1 MMKRLFLLLMI
12 FAGLPLF
19 SLVRCSSQPAVAGT
33 GSSAG
38 NGRVECLVTN
48 TYGDVYRNIEVDLR
62 KLAITLKNDSVCGE
76 WKKITD
82 ENGLCSFDS
91 LPSGSFSA
99 GCGIRDSGLVALVSK
114 IHSNI
119 DSIVVLYMD
128 KTITLKGRLLFTAGI
143 NSSDISVFVPGSGVS
158 SAVDADGFYVLSGVP
173 VGQHDVSFRY
183 DGTVNYLPIRVDHA
197 SPDTVFLKDVVLAL
211 DSATASA
218 VYSFYDNTLTQAF
231 SVLFKPY
238 GAANAPSWYAGK
250 DFSSAK
256 YYRVVNGRLV
266 EVDDNGDVFV
276 TLDNFDDGDSLT
288 CLHPV
293 TGHSGWQ
300 VVTDAKDGGTT
311 RLLPDSTAWHF
322 ARAIT
327 TVGAW
332 SGRSF
337 NVMFLMGT
345 TPPAL
350 TPYSYI
356 TCGVSPRSRGYAN
369 LTAMKEFSFY
379 LMGKGTIRVVFRSH
393 KALAGYAPGEWWG
406 QLSTVLACPATWKK
420 ISIFPADIK
429 APQNSKQQINGLTWT
444 AVRDSIDRIEF
455 AAWMNKGDTV
465 SMALDNIII
474 HGVSEA
480 DFK

>member
-1 MMKRLFLLLMI
+1 MMKRIFFLI
-12 FAGLPLF
+12 IAFTGLTLF
-19 SLVRCSSQPAVAGT
+19 SLIRCSSQPTVAGT

-38 NGRVECLVTN
+38 NGRVECLVTD
-48 TYGDVYRNIEVDLR
+48 YSGDVYRDVDVVLR
-62 KLAITLKNDSVCGE
+62 KLAITPKNDSICGE
-76 WKKITD
+76 WKTVTD
-82 ENGLCSFDS
+82 ENGRCCFDS
-91 LPSGSFSA
+91 LPSGSFAAS
-99 GCGIRDSGLVALVSK
+99 CGIKDSGLTALVSK

-119 DSIVVLYMD
+119 DSIVVLYLD
-128 KTITLKGRLLFTAGI
+128 KTITYKGRLVLAPGV
-143 NSSDISVFVPGSGVS
+143 NNSDISVFVPGSGIS
-158 SAVDADGFYVLSGVP
+158 SAVDANGFYVLPGIP
-173 VGQHDVSFRY
+173 VGQHDISFRY
-183 DGTVNYLPIRVDHA
+183 AATVNYLPIRVDLA
-197 SPDTVFLKDVVLAL
+197 TQDTVFLKDVVFAL
-211 DSATASA
+211 DAATANA
-218 VYSFYDNTLTQAF
+218 VYSFYDNTLTQTF

-238 GAANAPSWYAGK
+238 DTANAPSWYAGK

-256 YYRVVNGRLV
+256 YYRVANGRLV
-266 EVDDNGDVFV
+266 EVDDNGDVFIM
-276 TLDNFDDGDSLT
+276 LDNFDDGDSLT
-288 CLHPV
+288 CLHQI

-311 RLLPDSTAWHF
+311 KLLPDSTAWHF

-327 TVGAW
+327 GSGAL

-337 NVMFLMGT
+337 IVTFLMGT
-345 TPPAL
+345 IPPAL

-393 KALAGYAPGEWWG
+393 KALAGYAPDEWWG
-406 QLSTVLACPATWKK
+406 QLSTVVTCPPTWQK

-429 APQNSKQQINGLTWT
+429 APRNSKQQINGLTWT
-444 AVRDSIDRIEF
+444 TVRDSIDRIEF

-474 HGVSEA
+474 HGVSDA